1 MTAEEEKKQK
11 EQRVRIL
18 KACKSGGAGIPT
30 ESFLNYIKSRVVTFD
45 EIKMAGLND
54 DKVKAIELGLK
65 NAEEDLWQD
74 ALQQDT
80 CEAYRQYISESQL
93 GSHTIEAL
101 EIISRFDDSKWNEAY
116 NTLTEESLSEY
127 LDNFPTGAHVVECR
141 NLLEDLPW
149 LETKRKNTIE
159 GYSTYIHKYPGKHD
173 AEAQSA
179 IHDIKDDNEWANTCI
194 LNTTSAY
201 RDYVNKF
208 PHGKHL
214 TEAQNRLNSGAA
226 GEYFLNA
233 LRDDPNAY
241 SASEIKRQAA
251 NHVISWNDVDDIFG
265 FEKRR
270 AIEDFDRADELVNKN
285 GPDDLQPNST
295 EVYFWGT
302 PGSGKTCALGTIIST
317 AKRNGILEVKPSS
330 GRDYLYRLSNLF
342 VRDGI
347 CKLPG
352 STPLTTIPEMIIH
365 LTEKKGNQRKQHR
378 LTLVDL
384 AGELF
389 NSVYYSENDLSMTN
403 EQQQIVDKAMSYLK
417 DQRNEK
423 IHFFVVEYGAHNKT
437 WEGLSMTDYLDT
449 MVQFLKTNKV
459 FSKSTVGVYVL
470 VTKCDKMDCQKE
482 ERPRVAYEY
491 VQDELSSF
499 WNTLEQTCKQAGISD
514 IKTLSFSIGD
524 VFAQNLCVYDGTD
537 TNKVIDKL
545 ITKTPTI
552 GGIFDWLK
560 K

>member
-1 MTAEEEKKQK
+1 MTQK
-11 EQRVRIL
+11 EKII
-18 KACKSGGAGIPT
+18 KACNAGGTGIPT
-30 ESFLNYIKSRVVTFD
+30 DSFLNYIKSGVVTFD
-45 EIKMAGLND
+45 EIKKAGLND
-54 DKVKAIELGLK
+54 EKIKAIELGLDNVEK
-65 NAEEDLWQD
+65 GLWQK
-74 ALQQDT
+74 AIQQDT

-93 GSHTIEAL
+93 GSHTIDAL
-101 EIISRFDDSKWNEAY
+101 AKISQFDEIKWNEAH
-116 NTLTEESLSEY
+116 TELTEKSLSEY
-127 LDNFPTGAHVVECR
+127 LELFPTGAHVVECR

-149 LETKRKNTIE
+149 LEAKRKNTIE
-159 GYSTYIHKYPGKHD
+159 AYTAYMQLNPGKHD
-173 AEAQSA
+173 AEANAA
-179 IHDIKDDNEWANTCI
+179 IHDIKDDIEWANACI
-194 LNTTSAY
+194 LGTTSAY
-201 RDYVNKF
+201 RNYLKIY
-208 PHGKHL
+208 PRGKH
-214 TEAQNRLNSGAA
+214 ADDANSRLNSGAA

-233 LRDDPNAY
+233 LREDPNAY
-241 SASEIKRQAA
+241 SALEIKRQKD
-251 NHVISWNDVDDIFG
+251 NNVISWNDIDDIFG

-270 AIEDFDRADELVNKN
+270 AIEVFDKADELVNKN
-285 GPDDLQPNST
+285 GPDELQPNST

-330 GRDYLYRLSNLF
+330 GRDYLNRLSNLF

-365 LTEKKGNQRKQHR
+365 LTEKKGKQRKQHR

-389 NSVYYSENDLSMTN
+389 NSVYYAENDLTMTT

-417 DQRNEK
+417 DQRNDK

-437 WEGLSMTDYLDT
+437 WEGLNMTDYLDT

-470 VTKCDKMDCQKE
+470 VTKCDKMNCPKE
-482 ERPRVAYEY
+482 DRPRAAFEY
-491 VQDELSSF
+491 VQQELSSF
-499 WNTLEQTCKQAGISD
+499 WNTLEETCKKARVKD

-524 VFAQNLCVYDGTD
+524 VFAQNLCVFDGTD

-545 ITKTPTI
+545 ITKTPTL
-552 GGIFDWLK
+552 GGMFDWLK
-560 K
+560 E